1 MCNRQKKPQKKPKA
15 HQVQYHA
22 GSPLERIHIDILGPL
37 IETPR
42 GNQYVLVVVDQ
53 FTKWVECYAL
63 ADQTAERVA
72 RTLVSEFI
80 GRFGCPLELHSDQGR
95 NFESRMFKEVCDLLK
110 IVKTR
115 TTPYRPSANGQVER
129 MNRTILQILRCFI
142 QGQQEDW
149 DLHLA
154 TVGMAIRSTVNRQT
168 GFTPNFLMLGREVLQ
183 PIDLML
189 NPGCDEEQRTPG
201 TYAARHQEA
210 MRTAHREAR
219 QKTTAISTTPE
230 KGL

>member
-1 MCNRQKKPQKKPKA
+1 M
-15 HQVQYHA
+15 
-22 GSPLERIHIDILGPL
+22 
-37 IETPR
+37 
-42 GNQYVLVVVDQ
+42 
-53 FTKWVECYAL
+53 
-63 ADQTAERVA
+63 
-72 RTLVSEFI
+72 SEFI
-80 GRFGCPLELHSDQGR
+80 GRLGCHLELHSDQGR

-110 IVKTR
+110 MVKTR

-154 TVGMAIRSTVNRQT
+154 TVGMAIRSTVNRHT
-168 GFTPNFLMLGREVLQ
+168 GFTPNFLLLWREVLQ
-183 PIDLML
+183 LIDL
-189 NPGCDEEQRTPG
+189 NPGGEEERRTPG

-219 QKTTAISTTPE
+219 QKVQQSQRRQ
-230 KGL
+230 KGIMICVWKKENTL